1 MSDHNK
7 PKIVWSV
14 TASRDIIRLR
24 SFIEPHNQNAARRA
38 AEAIK
43 KAPSVLMEFPLFGKL
58 VEGRQEREI
67 LIPFGKRGY
76 VMRYRLDANKVVIL
90 RIWHDLEE
98 R

>member
-14 TASRDIIRLR
+14 AASRDIIRLR

-43 KAPSVLMEFPLFGKL
+43 KAPSVLMEFPLIGKS

-67 LIPFGKRGY
+67 SIPFGKRGY
-76 VMRYRLDANKVVIL
+76 IMRYRLDANTVVIL